1 MRIQTTNFFDGE
13 LRYIVDI
20 ENGTIHAHFDDF
32 FDVLLGA
39 NKALQKRKTKD
50 GYISIENEYFN
61 IFDLNAVLME
71 FEPQKA
77 TVQKKPQNYRNYIAF
92 MTGGGFQAV
101 FGGVDI
107 EIKMPQITKDI
118 SELIDGIPSEIDCEQ
133 ETASLLEQNAELL
146 LELEALKKS
155 YDELQQGNEE
165 YELINTN
172 LIVKKAQ
179 LTAENDTLNATLE
192 AQKSKLEALEAQ
204 QTASKSDT
212 LRGWLTNNKVMLYAT
227 ILAICVFLPFTVLN
241 LKQYIA
247 IPTANTFQDIALYAL
262 CIFIAAAWDFS
273 ILLFAV
279 NGKKQ
284 LAVMGSCFQ
293 FIFIASKFNF
303 FASYV
308 ELLGWDGALFQ
319 KMIVIT
325 AIVVYSPV
333 LIFQFAELAVT
344 SKDSKLQN

>member
-1 MRIQTTNFFDGE
+1 MQTINFYDGQ
-13 LRYIVDI
+13 LRYILDS

-32 FDVLLGA
+32 FDVLLGT
-39 NKALQKRKTKD
+39 NKQLQKRKTKD
-50 GYISIENEYFN
+50 GYSSIENEYFN
-61 IFDLNAVLME
+61 IFDLNSVLME

-92 MTGGGFQAV
+92 MMGGGFCATFWQLEN
-101 FGGVDI
+101 I
-107 EIKMPQITKDI
+107 ELPKITKDI
-118 SELIDGIPSEIDCEQ
+118 SELIDGIPAEVDCEA
-133 ETASLLEQNAELL
+133 ETNSLLEQNAELL
-146 LELEALKKS
+146 LELEELKKAFE
-155 YDELQQGNEE
+155 ELQQVSNEDE
-165 YELINTN
+165 ETN
-172 LIVKKAQ
+172 NKL
-179 LTAENDTLNATLE
+179 LAENLSLIASKNELE
-192 AQKSKLEALEAQ
+192 IAAKQFLKKIEQLEAQ
-204 QTASKSDT
+204 QKATKTDT

-227 ILAICVFLPFTVLN
+227 ILAIVVFLPFTVLN

-247 IPTANTFQDIALYAL
+247 IPTANGFQEVALYAL
-262 CIFIAAAWDFS
+262 CVFIAAAWDFS

-279 NGKKQ
+279 NGKKK

-308 ELLGWDGALFQ
+308 ELFGFDGAIFQ

-344 SKDSKLQN
+344 SNDKKLQN

>member
-1 MRIQTTNFFDGE
+1 MQTINFYDGQ
-13 LRYIVDI
+13 LRHILDS

-50 GYISIENEYFN
+50 GYSSIENEYFN

-92 MTGGGFQAV
+92 MIGGGFRATFWQLENMELPKV
-101 FGGVDI
+101 
-107 EIKMPQITKDI
+107 TKDI
-118 SELIDGIPSEIDCEQ
+118 SELIDGIPAEVDCEA
-133 ETASLLEQNAELL
+133 ETAGLLEQNAELL
-146 LELEALKKS
+146 LELEALRSEFEQTKQAYSDK
-155 YDELQQGNEE
+155 ELYYNQVESDATMLDAKNM
-165 YELINTN
+165 
-172 LIVKKAQ
+172 
-179 LTAENDTLNATLE
+179 TLKLE
-192 AQKSKLEALEAQ
+192 MQAQKSKLESLEAQ
-204 QTASKSDT
+204 QKATKTDT

-227 ILAICVFLPFTVLN
+227 ILAIVVFLPFTVLN

-247 IPTANTFQDIALYAL
+247 IPTANGFQEVALYAL
-262 CIFIAAAWDFS
+262 CVFIAAAWDFS

-279 NGKKQ
+279 NGKKN

-308 ELLGWDGALFQ
+308 ELFGFDGAVFQ

-344 SKDSKLQN
+344 SNDKKLQN

>member
-1 MRIQTTNFFDGE
+1 MQTINFYDGQ
-13 LRYIVDI
+13 LRYILDS

-32 FDVLLGA
+32 FDVLLGT
-39 NKALQKRKTKD
+39 NKQLQKRKTKD
-50 GYISIENEYFN
+50 GYSSIENEYFN

-92 MTGGGFQAV
+92 MTGGGFQV
-101 FGGVDI
+101 PFWHLVDI
-107 EIKMPQITKDI
+107 ELPKVTKDI
-118 SELIDGIPSEIDCEQ
+118 SELIDGIPAEVDCEA
-133 ETASLLEQNAELL
+133 ETASLLEQNEGLL
-146 LELEALKKS
+146 LELDAVKS
-155 YDELQQGNEE
+155 RFEE
-165 YELINTN
+165 THQDFMKLESEHF
-172 LIVKKAQ
+172 IVKQLNDLLKSEKAE
-179 LTAENDTLNATLE
+179 LSATLE
-192 AQKSKLEALEAQ
+192 AQKSKLEQIEAQ
-204 QTASKSDT
+204 QKSTKTDT

-227 ILAICVFLPFTVLN
+227 ILAIFVFLPFTVLN

-247 IPTANTFQDIALYAL
+247 IPTANGFQEVALYAL
-262 CIFIAAAWDFS
+262 CVFIAAAWDFS

-279 NGKKQ
+279 NGKKN

-308 ELLGWDGALFQ
+308 ELFGWDGAIFQ

-344 SKDSKLQN
+344 SNEKKLQN

>member
-1 MRIQTTNFFDGE
+1 MSIQYTNFFDGE

-20 ENGTIHAHFDDF
+20 ETQECWANYDDF
-32 FDVLLGA
+32 FHFLLGA
-39 NKALQKRKTKD
+39 NKSLQKRKVKETYQHME
-50 GYISIENEYFN
+50 GGVEMYN

-77 TVQKKPQNYRNYIAF
+77 TMQKKPQNYRSYIAF
-92 MTGGGFQAV
+92 MTTGGFENILSHLPP
-101 FGGVDI
+101 DI
-107 EIKMPQITKDI
+107 KLPKVTKDI
-118 SELIDGIPSEIDCEQ
+118 SDLIDGIPCEQ

-146 LELEALKKS
+146 LELEALKKA

-179 LTAENDTLNATLE
+179 LTAENDTLNAALK

-279 NGKKQ
+279 NGKKK

-319 KMIVIT
+319 KMIVVT

-344 SKDSKLQN
+344 SKEGKLPN